1 MIRDGTGRFYSPG
14 AILFEYGRKNEF
26 IFKHNPHIKISRNS
40 ISERKEPIMKNR
52 KLFIALISAALLSI
66 TAIPIYAA
74 NDSFGNEIDWEE
86 DYGYEDAAGSETLP
100 ETETEQE
107 NAEYSFSEQVKVLE
121 QMQQYETT
129 APVETGYVSASLQTP
144 SKDWSESN
152 IRIALYDGS
161 RKEEFWLYRQN
172 GWSGRQELPV
182 GHYTIAKAETAD
194 GSYKFTATP
203 STFDL
208 SENASVPITLALGT
222 SKLKVDIPDDL
233 ATASNTTPELP
244 KEDTTKSA
252 IPYVAIII
260 TAVTVIISV
269 AAASILKIRKDK
281 KNGFSNNLFN

>member
-1 MIRDGTGRFYSPG
+1 
-14 AILFEYGRKNEF
+14 
-26 IFKHNPHIKISRNS
+26 
-40 ISERKEPIMKNR
+40 MKNK
-52 KLFIALISAALLSI
+52 KLFIALISAALLS
-66 TAIPIYAA
+66 TAASPVYAA
-74 NDSFGNEIDWEE
+74 TDSFGNEIDWEE
-86 DYGYEDAAGSETLP
+86 DYGYEDAAGSENLKDP
-100 ETETEQE
+100 EIKEST
-107 NAEYSFSEQVKVLE
+107 EYSFSEQVKVLE
-121 QMQQYETT
+121 QKQQYETK

-152 IRIALYDGS
+152 IRITLYDGS

-172 GWSGRQELPV
+172 GWSVRQELPV
-182 GHYTIAKAETAD
+182 GHYTIAKAETANGD
-194 GSYKFTATP
+194 YKFTATP

-222 SKLKVDIPDDL
+222 SKLKVEIPDDL

-269 AAASILKIRKDK
+269 AAVSILKIRKDK
-281 KNGFSNNLFN
+281 KNGFSNNLFG